1 MTRHLARTAL
11 VAAMTLLALLG
22 GVMGDPWRGPAAVA
36 VLAGW
41 WAALRWNPQR
51 SATR

>member
-1 MTRHLARTAL
+1 MLIRVAL

-22 GVMGDPWRGPAAVA
+22 GVMGDPWRAPAAVA
-36 VLAGW
+36 VVAGW